1 MAQINKFLENI
12 GIKPTN
18 LELYLEAFT
27 HKSYTNENSGKD
39 YQVLEFFGDAVLDF
53 VVSEYIYNK
62 FPNLNEGEMSILRS
76 NSVSGKQLAKF
87 AFELNINEYS
97 RFGNNSKGLPTNPK
111 ILEDMFEAIIGAI
124 YKDKGIEVVKK
135 FLENNVFLFI
145 KNSGGNEIK
154 NPKTLLQEL
163 LQSGSRGIIKY
174 NTITKG
180 NVFLSEVSHDEV
192 IFGKGLGK
200 TKKEAEV
207 NAALKA
213 LGKLKNEIN

>member
-1 MAQINKFLENI
+1 MNQINNLLKSI
-12 GIKPTN
+12 GIEAN
-18 LELYLEAFT
+18 NIELYLEALT
-27 HKSYTNENSGKD
+27 HKSYTNENGGKD
-39 YQVLEFFGDAVLDF
+39 YQVMEFFGDAIVDL
-53 VVSEYIYNK
+53 VASEYIYNK

-87 AFELNINEYS
+87 ALELNINEYS

-111 ILEDMFEAIIGAI
+111 ILEDMFEALVCAI
-124 YKDKGIEVVKK
+124 YKDQGMEVVKD
-135 FLENNVFLFI
+135 FLSKNVLLFI
-145 KNSGGNEIK
+145 KNSGGKELK

-174 NTITKG
+174 NTVQENNKFSSQVT
-180 NVFLSEVSHDEV
+180 HDDMV
-192 IFGKGLGK
+192 FGKGIGN

-213 LGKLKNEIN
+213 LGKLK

>member
-1 MAQINKFLENI
+1 MNQINNLLKSI
-12 GIKPTN
+12 GIEAN
-18 LELYLEAFT
+18 NIELYLEALT
-27 HKSYTNENSGKD
+27 HKSYTNENGGKD
-39 YQVLEFFGDAVLDF
+39 YQVMEFFGDAIVDL
-53 VVSEYIYNK
+53 VASEYIYNK

-87 AFELNINEYS
+87 ALELNINEYS

-111 ILEDMFEAIIGAI
+111 ILEDMFEALVCAI
-124 YKDKGIEVVKK
+124 YKDQGMEVVKD
-135 FLENNVFLFI
+135 FLSKNVLLFI
-145 KNSGGNEIK
+145 KNSGGKELK

-174 NTITKG
+174 NTIQENNKFSSQVT
-180 NVFLSEVSHDEV
+180 HDDMV
-192 IFGKGLGK
+192 FGKGIGN

-213 LGKLKNEIN
+213 LGKLK